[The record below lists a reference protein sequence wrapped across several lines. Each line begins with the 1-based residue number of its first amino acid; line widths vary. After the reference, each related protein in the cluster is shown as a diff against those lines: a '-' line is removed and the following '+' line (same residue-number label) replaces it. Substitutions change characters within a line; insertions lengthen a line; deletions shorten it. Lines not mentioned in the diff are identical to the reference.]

1 MPRWR
6 LHGKHWSPMRV
17 LLDECLPA
25 DLAGELKDHT
35 ARTVTQAGWSG
46 IENGE
51 LLRLASGHYD
61 VFLTIDQR
69 LDREQSIPAALAV
82 ITVKAPS
89 NRIESLRP
97 LIPALHKALATVKAG
112 QSVRVGD

>member
-1 MPRWR
+1 
-6 LHGKHWSPMRV
+6 MRI

-25 DLAGELKDHT
+25 DLAGELRGH
-35 ARTVTQAGWSG
+35 AVRTVTQAGWSG

-51 LLRLASGHYD
+51 LLRLASRHHD

-69 LDREQSIPAALAV
+69 LDREQSIPATLAV
-82 ITVKAPS
+82 ITIKAPS

-97 LIPALHKALATVKAG
+97 LIPALLKALATVKAG